1 MTVDQYT
8 VEIPAD
14 QCVEII
20 KDGKIVFKGTIREL
34 QKHFYTWCQCEVDD
48 NPYQLVN
55 THYIRIK

>member
-20 KDGKIVFKGTIREL
+20 KGGNVVFKGTIREL
-34 QKHFYTWCQCEVDD
+34 QEYFYTWCQCVVDGK
-48 NPYQLVN
+48 PYQTAS
-55 THYIRIK
+55 THHITIK